1 VLAADLVGV
10 VVAATASAFLGA
22 WIGARV
28 LERVTLR
35 GVRVAVATMLILVGA
50 GLLTGVL

>member
-1 VLAADLVGV
+1 
-10 VVAATASAFLGA
+10 
-22 WIGARV
+22 
-28 LERVTLR
+28 LR